1 MTDST
6 MAKRKNDKNKEQK
19 LEHQTKIQK
28 WNNKQTNKQTM
39 VDNILHR
46 TLMIE
51 QHVPQ

>member
-1 MTDST
+1 

-19 LEHQTKIQK
+19 WEHQTKIQI
-28 WNNKQTNKQTM
+28 WNIKQTNKQTNKQTM